1 MCFQHIRLIFQY
13 FWFTSLKLFI
23 FSTWMNEKKSF
34 FIHFDAHHSF
44 VTFLGSCLQVPLHEF
59 LFAIEGWMSLRRF
72 NCFHDSNGIVTNL
85 LIISILWAIYSFLM
99 IWLLFDGAIQGRKKL
114 KSCIL
119 CKLICNFIQWHPVS
133 LSTEMVPVKLGMKQG
148 L

>member
-1 MCFQHIRLIFQY
+1 MVHIIKIIYIFN
-13 FWFTSLKLFI
+13 
-23 FSTWMNEKKSF
+23 MNECLKKESF

-44 VTFLGSCLQVPLHEF
+44 VTFLDSCLQVPLHEF

-85 LIISILWAIYSFLM
+85 LIISTLWAIYSFLM
-99 IWLLFDGAIQGRKKL
+99 IWLLSLEQVRGEKKRK

-133 LSTEMVPVKLGMKQG
+133 LSTYMVTVKLGMKQG